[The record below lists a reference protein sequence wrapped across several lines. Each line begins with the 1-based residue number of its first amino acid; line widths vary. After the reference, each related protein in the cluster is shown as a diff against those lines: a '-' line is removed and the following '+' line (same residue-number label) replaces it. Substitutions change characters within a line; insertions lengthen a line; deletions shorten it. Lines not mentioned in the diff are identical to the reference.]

1 MTCQIVLFLY
11 EDFQL
16 LDAAGPIAAFEI
28 ASRLVQRPDEPA
40 AYAIHLTGKA
50 TGLAR
55 SSSGVPLPVEAL
67 DNEAP
72 IDTFIVVGGDG
83 SQRAILD
90 HDLLDQVRAADIR
103 ARRLASVCSGAF
115 VLAEAGLLDGLGAT
129 THWRRAAAFARRY
142 PRVRVQTDRIY
153 IRQGRVWTSAGISAG
168 IDLSLALIAEDLG
181 EALAQDVAREM
192 VVYHRRSGGQSQFSA
207 LLELAGQEHRFS
219 SLLDQVRQNLAQRWS
234 VEHLAEVS
242 CMSPRH
248 FSRAFTEATGMS
260 PAKAVERLRIEA
272 ARGSVEAGIDPIE
285 DIAAKAGFGDPER
298 MRRAFVQTFGL
309 PPQSLR
315 RQARRS

>member
-142 PRVRVQTDRIY
+142 PRV
-153 IRQGRVWTSAGISAG
+153 RVWTSAGISAG

>member
-1 MTCQIVLFLY
+1 M
-11 EDFQL
+11 
-16 LDAAGPIAAFEI
+16 
-28 ASRLVQRPDEPA
+28 
-40 AYAIHLTGKA
+40 
-50 TGLAR
+50 
-55 SSSGVPLPVEAL
+55 
-67 DNEAP
+67 
-72 IDTFIVVGGDG
+72 VGGDG